1 MSDDHHR
8 RAVATP
14 SHFSSLSST
23 YALQTGNSTADLF
36 NTVLPRVQALH
47 PLTSSSVVHDN
58 AAGPGSAS
66 AAILASLKKEDW
78 PREIL
83 ITDNNADM
91 IQNAADAFKT
101 VEGVECKV
109 LDSQEL
115 EGLVEGRY
123 THSIMNVSLFLL
135 KDPVAAMARV
145 HSTLQPSGLAVITTW
160 SRFGAAHIIHAAQR
174 AIRPDLPLMPVPPP
188 HFASLEYLEET
199 AEKAGFERA
208 KIETFSKSVVVEEG
222 KWLDGLRG
230 FFRDS
235 PLAKMARRGWSG
247 EDEDRWMDEIE
258 KAVQEE
264 LKEYGGVFFE
274 GAVMIARK

>member
-1 MSDDHHR
+1 MSDDYHR
-8 RAVATP
+8 TEIGTP
-14 SHFSSLSST
+14 SYFSSLSST
-23 YALQTGNSTADLF
+23 YALQTGNSTTDLF
-36 NTVLPRVQALH
+36 KAVLPRIQEVH
-47 PLTSSSVVHDN
+47 PLTSSSAVHDN

-66 AAILASLKKEDW
+66 AAILAALKKEDW

-91 IQNAADAFKT
+91 IKNAAEAFKV

-115 EGLVEGRY
+115 EGLAEGRY

-145 HSTLQPSGLAVITTW
+145 HDTLQPSGLAVVTTW

-174 AIRPDLPLMPVPPP
+174 AIRPDLPLMPVPPAQ
-188 HFASLEYLEET
+188 FASLEYLGET
-199 AEKAGFERA
+199 AERAGFEKG
-208 KIETFSKSVVVEEG
+208 KIETFNKSGVVEEG

-247 EDEDRWMDEIE
+247 EDEERWMDEIE
-258 KAVQEE
+258 KAIQKEV
-264 LKEYGGVFFE
+264 KEYGGVFFE